1 MAEPEEL
8 EEDLFADLYVPLSQ
22 TSCRLNSIN
31 LDLFS
36 SYDADDSTNR
46 TTSAVEAS
54 RPEEPAPS
62 AVPAQPAGES
72 YAPSY
77 EPSAHETYPSQP
89 PPQMDFGMGYQNG
102 SDAISGPPAT
112 AAPAEHE
119 PQGTGIKEDG

>member
-22 TSCRLNSIN
+22 PPIHLNSIN
-31 LDLFS
+31 LTLFS
-36 SYDADDSTNR
+36 SYDADESTNR

-77 EPSAHETYPSQP
+77 EPSAPDAYSSQP

-102 SDAISGPPAT
+102 SDAVSGPPVA